1 MAFQYKKRTLEDI
14 KRKESTAGKDFD
26 PWLNP
31 TIPVFKPKAGSNRVR
46 ILPPGWDST
55 DFEYITWLHYGVGPD
70 DQTYVC
76 PAKAGKGKCPIC
88 EERNRNRG
96 SLSKEENRALAPKQR
111 PLVYVIDRTDEDAG
125 PKIWPMP
132 ITVSKELVL
141 RQRDVDGSIIY
152 IDHPEEGY
160 DIEFVREGEGIGTKY
175 LAINV
180 ARKATPISVDEDQMN
195 EWLNFIVQNP
205 LPEQVIVY
213 DYNTIANA
221 FGSYTS
227 TESTNSATV
236 ETRVEEVPVLA
247 PEDDDD
253 DLDVADYIA
262 RLKKAKE

>member
-31 TIPVFKPKAGSNRVR
+31 TIPTFKPKAGSNRVR
-46 ILPPGWDST
+46 ILPPTWDST
-55 DFEYITWLHYGVGPD
+55 DFEFVTWAHYGVGPD
-70 DQTYVC
+70 EQTYIC
-76 PAKAGKGKCPIC
+76 PAKMGKGKCPIC
-88 EERNRNRG
+88 EERARNRG
-96 SLSKEENRALAPKQR
+96 SLSKEENRALSPRQR

-125 PKIWPMP
+125 PKIWPIP

-180 ARKATPISVDEDQMN
+180 ARKATPLSIDEDQMN

-205 LPEQVIVY
+205 LPDQVIIY
-213 DYNTIANA
+213 DYERIANA
-221 FGSYTS
+221 FGNFTVPKKD
-227 TESTNSATV
+227 TEI
-236 ETRVEEVPVLA
+236 ETKVDEVKIEESF
-247 PEDDDD
+247 EDED

-262 RLKKAKE
+262 RLKKAKAE